1 MSLLEITRE
10 EDGVTIEL
18 PPSVLRFLSANTEL
32 PELLDLFLPVV
43 AADGSGNLIAFKS
56 FELKVQLSALIMNT
70 LTSTPR
76 RLAFPRTS
84 PWWRLWTGAGPYW
97 PRGGQTDPRSPGSLA
112 PSLVATHRVWFPK
125 TVALLS

>member
-43 AADGSGNLIAFKS
+43 AADGSGNLDTEETRFPEDIPVV
-56 FELKVQLSALIMNT
+56 EALDWRGAI
-70 LTSTPR
+70 LAER
-76 RLAFPRTS
+76 RP
-84 PWWRLWTGAGPYW
+84 
-97 PRGGQTDPRSPGSLA
+97 D
-112 PSLVATHRVWFPK
+112 
-125 TVALLS
+125 